1 MRRIILGS
9 GLYAALFVPAVQAQ
23 ELEELTILERS
34 DARTIDVTEALS
46 VAPDPARLLFA
57 APGANVNSN
66 GPITGIPQ
74 YRGLFGPRISVSL
87 NGNLLAPAGPNWMDP
102 PLSYAVSAQ
111 LESLELYRGI
121 APVHVA
127 QESLGGAID
136 ARTRR
141 IAYAA
146 SGEVNLEGQLLGSAQ
161 SVNGG
166 QQFDADVQLATEAQ
180 RFKLSAMTQ
189 SGDDAR
195 FPGGEILPSRYTRQ
209 RYDIGVS
216 RRFGAHE
223 LQLDYG
229 HNRTGEAGT
238 PALAMDIDYFTGDL
252 LAMTYRYQPRDS
264 LEVELSLYGSD
275 LEHGMTNFHLRPVS
289 GPAAQRQNIA
299 SSRNRGFRL
308 QATRT
313 DSAGSWRLG
322 ADGFGERHQSDIDNP
337 ANPMFFVVA
346 FNRAER
352 EVLGLFLS
360 REQEFSETL
369 RGELGLR
376 VNHVR
381 ADAGEV
387 DGTPAMM
394 MPPAQLLRDRF
405 NDADRSQSDVNMDVV
420 FKVHHATT
428 ERLSLYA
435 GVSRKQRAASF
446 QERYLWLPLE
456 ATAGLA
462 DGQLYFG
469 NITLDP
475 ETAYAFEAGVDFTG
489 NGFSLHPR
497 VFYTRIDDFIQGTP
511 LAASEPAAAMVRM
524 MNMSTGA
531 ARPGPLQFNNVDAAL
546 YGLDL
551 DWRWQLSDHFALSGL
566 VNYVRGERRDI
577 DDALYRIAP
586 PNATLRLAYARADWQ
601 VSLETVAYAAQDRI
615 SASNR
620 EQRSPGYGVLN
631 IQGSWAP
638 REHLQLSVGIDN
650 ILDRE
655 YTPHLG
661 GYNRVA
667 NPDVAVGTRL
677 PAQGVNLFGRLLYRF

>member
-1 MRRIILGS
+1 MRSIYLGS
-9 GLYAALFVPAVQAQ
+9 GLYAALLSAAVQAQ
-23 ELEELTILERS
+23 ELEELTIVERS
-34 DARTIDVTEALS
+34 DARTIDVAQALS
-46 VAPDPARLLFA
+46 VAPDPARLLFE

-111 LESLELYRGI
+111 LESLEVYRGI
-121 APVHVA
+121 APVHVG

-141 IAYAA
+141 IPYAGP
-146 SGEVNLEGQLLGSAQ
+146 GEFDLEGQLLGSAQ

-166 QQFDADVQLATEAQ
+166 QQFDVDVQLATGVQ

-209 RYDIGVS
+209 RYDIGAS
-216 RRFGAHE
+216 RRFGDHE
-223 LQLDYG
+223 LQIDYG

-238 PALAMDIDYFTGDL
+238 PALPMDIDYFTGDL
-252 LAMTYRYQPRDS
+252 LAVTYRYQPRDS
-264 LEVELSLYGSD
+264 LEVEASLYGSD
-275 LEHGMTNFHLRPVS
+275 LDHGMSNFHLRPVA

-308 QATRT
+308 QATRS
-313 DSAGSWRLG
+313 DSLGSWRLG
-322 ADGFGERHQSDIDNP
+322 ADRFRERHQSDIDNP
-337 ANPMFFVVA
+337 ANPMFFVVN

-376 VNHVR
+376 VNQIR

-387 DGTPAMM
+387 DGTPAIM
-394 MPPAQLLRDRF
+394 MPPAQMLRDRF
-405 NDADRSQSDVNMDVV
+405 NNADRSQRDVNMDLV
-420 FKVHHATT
+420 FKVQYALGNQ
-428 ERLSLYA
+428 LSLYA
-435 GVSRKQRAASF
+435 GAARKQRAASF

-462 DGQLYFG
+462 DGQRYVG

-475 ETAYAFEAGVDFTG
+475 ETAYAFEGGVDFTG
-489 NGFSLHPR
+489 NGVSVHPR

-511 LAASEPAAAMVRM
+511 VSTSDPAAVMVRM
-524 MNMSTGA
+524 MNMSTGT

-546 YGLDL
+546 YGFDL
-551 DWRWQLSDHFALSGL
+551 DWRWQLSDSFALSGL

-586 PNATLRLAYARADWQ
+586 PNATLRLAYTRADWRL
-601 VSLETVAYAAQDRI
+601 SLETVAYAAQDQI

-620 EQRSPGYGVLN
+620 ERRSPGYGVVN

-650 ILDRE
+650 LLDAE

-667 NPDVAVGTRL
+667 NPDIDVGSRL
-677 PAQGVNLFGRLLYRF
+677 PAQGINLFGRLLYRF